1 MQGQRTYH
9 RRARMTG
16 DARLQYRSA
25 RRYNPS
31 ERMNVSVNDTGRE
44 NDWYGRGAMGV
55 LGLGFSGS
63 LNQPVTDRFNTREVP
78 VVSAGGVRSTV
89 AHVVL
94 ALLIF
99 VLGVSMITNLVDLKA
114 AGDQVN
120 AVRRD
125 IEAAQKI
132 NAAREQELVNKANGI
147 NVGYEAARLGM
158 VSAKSV
164 ETIYLTLP
172 EIMPTFTADT
182 QNVNTGYLAANLGD

>member
-1 MQGQRTYH
+1 MQGHETYH
-9 RRARMTG
+9 RRARMVG

-25 RRYNPS
+25 KHYSPS
-31 ERMNVSVNDTGRE
+31 ERMSVSVDDKGRE

-94 ALLIF
+94 MMLIF
-99 VLGVSMITNLVDLKA
+99 VLGVSTIMNLVDLKV
-114 AGDQVN
+114 AGDKVN
-120 AVRRD
+120 AVRHD
-125 IEAAQKI
+125 IAAAQEI
-132 NAAREQELVNKANGI
+132 NGQREQELADKVSAI
-147 NVGYEAARLGM
+147 NVGIEATRLGM

-164 ETIYLTLP
+164 KTIMLTLP
-172 EIMPTFTADT
+172 ESMPVFTAEM
-182 QNVNTGYLAANLGD
+182 NTIDGAMIAANLGD